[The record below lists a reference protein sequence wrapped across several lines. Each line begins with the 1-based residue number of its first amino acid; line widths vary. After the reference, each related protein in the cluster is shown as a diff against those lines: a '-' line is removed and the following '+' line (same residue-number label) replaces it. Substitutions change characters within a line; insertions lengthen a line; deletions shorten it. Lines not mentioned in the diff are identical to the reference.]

1 MTDFLLNSIV
11 PLTLLMLAVLL
22 LRHMF
27 TRHVGVTL
35 SYYSW
40 GLVPLGLLAYHFPL
54 PIVANFAS
62 APVSID
68 IYQIVSN
75 SVPNDTMTLS
85 AMLLGV
91 WALGLATFISYVAI
105 SHVQFYKQL
114 SLVKHED
121 MSQRLPVEVYYSEAV
136 YSPFLL
142 GLWRPKL
149 VLPEEF
155 STLYNEEQQRLIIA
169 HELCHYQRKD
179 MWWNLLACSVVACFW
194 FHPLV
199 WWSYRYFRQDQE
211 YSCDFAVLARTQRSC
226 RINYSKA
233 LVITAESTPPSTFA
247 LLSFNEYGERNMM
260 MNRIQLIKNDKRTSL
275 RAAVTA
281 GATMLMLLTTASYA
295 GNSMLGESGAKG
307 VKSKSA
313 ELSPVMRVEPIYPDQ
328 AIKQKLEGSVLL
340 QFDIDADGT
349 TENISVI
356 KAEPSDIFNKSA
368 RRALKKWQY
377 NANGKR
383 HEGQLVQLDFLL
395 GQGSAKR
402 QSLLERIEVQ
412 GK

>member
-1 MTDFLLNSIV
+1 MTDFLLNSIM
-11 PLTLLMLAVLL
+11 PLTLLMIAVLVM
-22 LRHMF
+22 RHVF

-40 GLVPLGLLAYHFPL
+40 GVIPLGLFAYHFPL
-54 PIVANFAS
+54 PLVANLTS
-62 APVSID
+62 VPVSID

-85 AMLLGV
+85 SMLLGV
-91 WALGLATFISYVAI
+91 WALGLATFVSYVAI
-105 SHVQFYKQL
+105 SHMQFYKQL
-114 SLVKHED
+114 SLVRHES
-121 MSQRLPVEVYYSEAV
+121 MSKRLPVEVYYSEAV

-149 VLPEEF
+149 VLPDEF

-179 MWWNLLACSVVACFW
+179 MWWNMLACSVVACFW

-211 YSCDFAVLARTQRSC
+211 YSCDFAVLARTQRSS

-260 MNRIQLIKNDKRTSL
+260 MNRIQLIKNDKKTNM
-275 RAAVTA
+275 RAALTA

-295 GNSMLGESGAKG
+295 GNSMLGETGAKG

-313 ELSPVMRVEPIYPDQ
+313 LAPVMRIEPIYPDK
-328 AIKQKLEGSVLL
+328 AVIQKLEGSVLL
-340 QFDIDADGT
+340 KFDITADGK

-356 KAEPSDIFNKSA
+356 KSEPANVFDRSA
-368 RRALKKWQY
+368 RRALKEWQY
-377 NANGKR
+377 NATGKR
-383 HEGQLVQLDFLL
+383 HEGELVQLDFLL

-402 QSLLERIEVQ
+402 QPLLERIEVQ

>member
-1 MTDFLLNSIV
+1 M
-11 PLTLLMLAVLL
+11 PLTLLMIAVLVM
-22 LRHMF
+22 RHVF

-40 GLVPLGLLAYHFPL
+40 GVIPLGLFAYHFPL
-54 PIVANFAS
+54 PLVANLTS
-62 APVSID
+62 VPVSID

-85 AMLLGV
+85 SMLLGV
-91 WALGLATFISYVAI
+91 WALGLATFVSYVAI
-105 SHVQFYKQL
+105 SHMQFYKQL
-114 SLVKHED
+114 SLVRHES
-121 MSQRLPVEVYYSEAV
+121 MSKRLPVEVYYSEAV

-149 VLPEEF
+149 VLPDEF

-179 MWWNLLACSVVACFW
+179 MWWNMLACSVVACFW

-211 YSCDFAVLARTQRSC
+211 YSCDFAVLARTQRSS

-260 MNRIQLIKNDKRTSL
+260 MNRIQLIKNDKKTNM
-275 RAAVTA
+275 RAALTA

-295 GNSMLGESGAKG
+295 GNSMLGETGAKG

-313 ELSPVMRVEPIYPDQ
+313 LAPVMRIEPIYPDK
-328 AIKQKLEGSVLL
+328 AVIQKLEGSVLL
-340 QFDIDADGT
+340 KFDITADGK

-356 KAEPSDIFNKSA
+356 KSEPANVFDRSA
-368 RRALKKWQY
+368 RRALKEWQY
-377 NANGKR
+377 NATGKR
-383 HEGQLVQLDFLL
+383 HEGELVQLDFLL

-402 QSLLERIEVQ
+402 QPLLERIEVQ